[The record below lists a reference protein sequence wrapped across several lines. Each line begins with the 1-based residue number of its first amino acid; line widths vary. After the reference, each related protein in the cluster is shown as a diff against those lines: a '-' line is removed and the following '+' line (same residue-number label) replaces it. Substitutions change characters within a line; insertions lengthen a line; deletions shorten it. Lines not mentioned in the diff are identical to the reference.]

1 MSDAL
6 RAMINWQRDVNR
18 PQGWYWDL
26 AQHIPYENTRTLG
39 RFWPGNI
46 DVALQAFFQMCPCGE
61 GTDDEGE
68 PQYTEIVAKYN
79 NGVKETYTVSEGDTG
94 LTERH
99 NTVSGTTLEDGI
111 KNNNYTDS
119 RLYRLLKKA
128 MENPDFISFT
138 TNNYDEL
145 VLTRIDVAERLK

>member
-46 DVALQAFFQMCPCGE
+46 DVALQEFFQMCPCAE
-61 GTDDEGE
+61 GTDDAGE

-79 NGVKETYTVSEGDTG
+79 NGVKETYTVSEGDAG
-94 LTERH
+94 LRERMNL
-99 NTVSGTTLEDGI
+99 NTLDEGI
-111 KNNNYTDS
+111 KNNNFNDS
-119 RLYRLLKKA
+119 RLYRLMKKA

-138 TNNYDEL
+138 ANNYDEL
-145 VLTRIDVAERLK
+145 VLTRIDVAERLI